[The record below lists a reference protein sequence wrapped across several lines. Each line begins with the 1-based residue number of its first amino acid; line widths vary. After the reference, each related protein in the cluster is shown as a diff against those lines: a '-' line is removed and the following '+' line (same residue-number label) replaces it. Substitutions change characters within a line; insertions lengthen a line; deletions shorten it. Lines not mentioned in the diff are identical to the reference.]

1 MSNPQQDQDKRNR
14 AYDLRLRGWSYR
26 QIGAEMGVS
35 HVTANEYMA
44 EVTLPLI
51 DEVRKQEVD
60 RMQRYLKALEERV
73 NDGDDKAISLSIK
86 ISERLCKMLGADMPQ
101 QIQVEKSEITQVD
114 LAIQDL
120 LSRQKA
126 SNALRLEAAS
136 HLRESQVPSDEPSS
150 DIDSIIGDL

>member
-35 HVTANEYMA
+35 HVTAMRWINEYMA

-101 QIQVEKSEITQVD
+101 QIQVEKSEVTQVD

-126 SNALRLEAAS
+126 SNALRLEQAS
-136 HLRESQVPSDEPSS
+136 HLRETQVSPDDSS
-150 DIDSIIGDL
+150 TDGES